1 VIETWIFSWVSVP
14 VESAEE
20 LLSCELKMSSWSR
33 FGEGVQL
40 VGVVARVLSRQGI
53 SRGWAAPWNPV
64 ALATAEVRVG
74 ELKMESL
81 SETKCCWI

>member
-20 LLSCELKMSSWSR
+20 LLSCR
-33 FGEGVQL
+33 FGVHL
-40 VGVVARVLSRQGI
+40 IGVVAGVLSKQGI

>member
-1 VIETWIFSWVSVP
+1 MIETWIFSWVSVP

-20 LLSCELKMSSWSR
+20 LLSCR

-40 VGVVARVLSRQGI
+40 IGVVAGVLSKQGI

-64 ALATAEVRVG
+64 ALAIVEVRVG

-81 SETKCCWI
+81 SEMKCCWI